1 MTAEPG
7 EYVQQEGCAPL
18 LPPTVLNPLL
28 AGLSGP
34 VLPVRALDEAL
45 LSARV
50 TGSYLDRY
58 VDLFRPENAH
68 PARCVTYRHAV
79 YLKVVSVLFPRSHGD
94 RDPPARDERRAV
106 SLAGGQVRVCRWS
119 PGAQRQRRVGG
130 HQRSSDVTSGPLGTS
145 QRSAG

>member
-1 MTAEPG
+1 MTAELG
-7 EYVQQEGCAPL
+7 EHLQHEGCCPL

-58 VDLFRPENAH
+58 VDLFRSRTPI
-68 PARCVTYRHAV
+68 RH
-79 YLKVVSVLFPRSHGD
+79 
-94 RDPPARDERRAV
+94 
-106 SLAGGQVRVCRWS
+106 
-119 PGAQRQRRVGG
+119 GA
-130 HQRSSDVTSGPLGTS
+130 
-145 QRSAG
+145 